1 MDPQR
6 NAWEDPDV
14 LIADNRRLP
23 WLVTY
28 TCTTEKYVG
37 DIKGGLRPTM
47 KITIMG
53 MIYPSPKSF
62 SVTLLCEPKDDH
74 ATRDIGLLLV
84 VSFSEKSIVRNSQIA
99 GKWGKEEKTIPYF
112 PFTAEDSFKMELLCE
127 HQQIRILLDGR
138 QLCSFSHRV
147 QPVQRM
153 TVLQIS
159 GDLKLTKVA

>member
-1 MDPQR
+1 MFVWTRTSPQ
-6 NAWEDPDV
+6 NLV
-14 LIADNRRLP
+14 IAVYKTKKAT
-23 WLVTY
+23 LVP
-28 TCTTEKYVG
+28 G
-37 DIKGGLRPTM
+37 
-47 KITIMG
+47 
-53 MIYPSPKSF
+53 F

>member
-1 MDPQR
+1 MYR
-6 NAWEDPDV
+6 NRNKSFWIISKEYSKPKKMT
-14 LIADNRRLP
+14 DNDR
-23 WLVTY
+23 
-28 TCTTEKYVG
+28 CTNAEKYVG

-53 MIYPSPKSF
+53 MIYPSPKS
-62 SVTLLCEPKDDH
+62 SLMQPG
-74 ATRDIGLLLV
+74 GLQ
-84 VSFSEKSIVRNSQIA
+84 FA
-99 GKWGKEEKTIPYF
+99 
-112 PFTAEDSFKMELLCE
+112 KMELLCE

>member
-1 MDPQR
+1 MTENDK
-6 NAWEDPDV
+6 
-14 LIADNRRLP
+14 
-23 WLVTY
+23 
-28 TCTTEKYVG
+28 CTNVEKYVG
-37 DIKGGLRPTM
+37 EIKGGLRPTM

-53 MIYPSPKSF
+53 MIYSKPKSF
-62 SVTLLCEPKDDH
+62 SVSLLCDPKDDH
-74 ATRDIGLLLV
+74 TTKDIGLFFV
-84 VSFSEKSIVRNSQIA
+84 VNFCEKSIVRNSQIA

-112 PFTAEDSFKMELLCE
+112 PFTAGDSFKMELLCE

-159 GDLKLTKVA
+159 GDFKLTKVA